1 MLASDGIFEVLENNQ
16 IDSTILSVYH
26 ENKFEIS
33 AGIVVDKAVGQWRAE
48 SNGQDDITTII
59 VFFEV

>member
-1 MLASDGIFEVLENNQ
+1 MLASDGIFEVLENSQ

-33 AGIVVDKAVGQWRAE
+33 AGIVVDKAVRQWRAE